1 MAARTGMGS
10 LIVDLRGMT
19 NAGTAD
25 YTVGGV
31 TYWTDDQLQQI
42 LDSRRLDI
50 YAEPLRSVFVLAD
63 GGSAL
68 YFDYF
73 FDGKHTERAESGTVA
88 WELETTAGS
97 IIGTALY
104 TVEHEARKIRFA
116 ADQKGTAYQLNYRNY
131 NIYAAASMVLR
142 QKAGQS
148 ASRFD
153 VKIDNHSLKLGQL
166 MRNYLVMASA
176 WDIVNGSTS
185 YERVRTDV
193 KSNADI

>member
-1 MAARTGMGS
+1 MAARAGMQE
-10 LIVDLRGMT
+10 LIIDLRGMT

-25 YTVGGV
+25 YTIGNV

-42 LDSRRLDI
+42 LDSRRLDV

-97 IIGTALY
+97 IIGTGLY
-104 TVEHEARKIRFA
+104 TIEYEARKIRFD
-116 ADQKGTAYQLNYRNY
+116 ADQKGTAYRLNYRKY
-131 NIYAAASMVLR
+131 NVYAAASLILR
-142 QKAGQS
+142 QKAGQA

-153 VKIDNHSLKLGQL
+153 VKIDNHSLKLSQL

-176 WDIVNGSTS
+176 WEIVNGSVS

-193 KSNADI
+193 KSNVDI